1 MGTFIPAAGS
11 MSVIDI
17 DEASGAPIPP
27 QGDDETVPLDLTSS
41 TLDFDQLT
49 QLKALIAEY
58 HDIFALKPEEL
69 GRTGLVQHR
78 IDTGDHPPVRQ
89 RPYHVS
95 NTQRGIIEEH
105 MDDML
110 NKGIIQPSTSLWA
123 SPIIHVEKK
132 MALTVSL

>member
-1 MGTFIPAAGS
+1 MWISQLVSLSEQHTFPFRVLNPTCKPVTIYRCSTMGTFIPAAGS

-58 HDIFALKPEEL
+58 HDIFA
-69 GRTGLVQHR
+69 
-78 IDTGDHPPVRQ
+78 
-89 RPYHVS
+89 
-95 NTQRGIIEEH
+95 
-105 MDDML
+105 
-110 NKGIIQPSTSLWA
+110 
-123 SPIIHVEKK
+123 
-132 MALTVSL
+132 

>member
-1 MGTFIPAAGS
+1 

-58 HDIFALKPEEL
+58 RDIFALKPEEL

-95 NTQRGIIEEH
+95 DTQHGIIEEH

-110 NKGIIQPSTSLWA
+110 NKGIIQPSTSPWA

-132 MALTVSL
+132 KALTVSL